1 MFLHSSKQ
9 YKNRTFTC
17 AMESCWLC
25 QYTHTTDAKTISGF
39 ITDNVGSI
47 SHVCI
52 ALQVAEDLQDRY
64 PDAEG
69 TSVEAVIRHIEC
81 HTLHPTCRIA
91 TMLRNLLK
99 LSDQLQNTLSQE
111 ETADVK
117 TIDTYLK
124 VQSQILQIY
133 KLNETNKMLFSEKCI

>member
-1 MFLHSSKQ
+1 MQ
-9 YKNRTFTC
+9 
-17 AMESCWLC
+17 MEKCWLC
-25 QYTHTTDAKTISGF
+25 QFTHTSDAKTISSF

-47 SHVCI
+47 SHFCI
-52 ALQVAEDLQDRY
+52 AVQVAEDLQDRY

-69 TSVEAVIRHIEC
+69 TSVEAVVKHIES

-99 LSDQLQNTLSQE
+99 LSDDLQTVLKQD
-111 ETADVK
+111 ETADAK

-133 KLNETNKMLFSEKCI
+133 RLNETNKMLFSEKTI

>member
-1 MFLHSSKQ
+1 MD
-9 YKNRTFTC
+9 T
-17 AMESCWLC
+17 CWLC
-25 QYTHTTDAKTISGF
+25 AYTHTSDAKTISSF

-52 ALQVAEDLQDRY
+52 ALQVAEDLQERY

-69 TSVEAVIRHIEC
+69 TSVEAIIRHIES

-91 TMLRNLLK
+91 TMLRNLLR
-99 LSDQLQNTLSQE
+99 LCDQLQTSLQNE
-111 ETADVK
+111 EVVDVK
-117 TIDTYLK
+117 TVETYLK

-133 KLNETNKMLFSEKCI
+133 RLNETNKMLFSEKGI